1 MQKRPPPCRSTA
13 IPVSGEFID
22 DDVTLSY
29 CVTYPPCEGLQS
41 AYAATDQNL
50 ENMCAAQPVVPV
62 AFVGVCR
69 VAGASLRQC
78 TGYLSFCQSRLHP

>member
-1 MQKRPPPCRSTA
+1 M
-13 IPVSGEFID
+13 SGEFID

-69 VAGASLRQC
+69 VAGLSLRQR
-78 TGYLSFCQSRLHP
+78 TGNWLLIILSIPSSPIVLPRFKSV